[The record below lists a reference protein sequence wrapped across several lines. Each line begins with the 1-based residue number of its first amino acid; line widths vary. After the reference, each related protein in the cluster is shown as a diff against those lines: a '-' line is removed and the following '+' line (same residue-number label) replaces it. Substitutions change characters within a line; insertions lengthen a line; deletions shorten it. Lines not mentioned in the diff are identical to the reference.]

1 MGPAGETRMACPD
14 PGAAETE
21 RRFLR
26 QPGAV
31 VKFGFMAGRLML
43 MEEGGAPG
51 GHPFSHCQNAGKFV
65 TFILPSG
72 HPYY

>member
-21 RRFLR
+21 RRFLG

-43 MEEGGAPG
+43 MEEGGRRA
-51 GHPFSHCQNAGKFV
+51 A
-65 TFILPSG
+65 ILSPIVKTRENS
-72 HPYY
+72 